1 MAQTTTTPGD
11 LVFGQMRISASN
23 ALEISTSM
31 NAGRLLGMIEHDD
44 IASTRDAL
52 WVLWK
57 LSQDDRMKVNI
68 RELGGL
74 ATVLQA
80 LAMDS
85 QEVRRYALRT
95 LCNLSFDDGNNAE
108 IRQLGGEHH
117 WIFIYLV

>member
-1 MAQTTTTPGD
+1 
-11 LVFGQMRISASN
+11 
-23 ALEISTSM
+23 
-31 NAGRLLGMIEHDD
+31 
-44 IASTRDAL
+44 
-52 WVLWK
+52 
-57 LSQDDRMKVNI
+57 MKVNI